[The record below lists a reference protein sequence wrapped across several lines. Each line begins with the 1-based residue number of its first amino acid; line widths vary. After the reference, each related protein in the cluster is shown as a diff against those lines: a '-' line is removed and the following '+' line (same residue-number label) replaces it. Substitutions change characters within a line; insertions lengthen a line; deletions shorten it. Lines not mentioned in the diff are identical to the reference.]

1 MLKFLIK
8 PTHILKKE
16 QNMKNI
22 LSVIFIALFGI
33 YIFSAND
40 FGQKFND
47 YELRH
52 GTFLA
57 GEEKKANR
65 LIEIGMRRATN
76 IRKYDLHHKQ
86 YIGQKATD
94 VAEFAD
100 GITTVAIYGVAG
112 VAISIVATP
121 IVAATVVGLGS
132 GIQMWF
138 SKADEYAVSYVVETD
153 DYALAGYDKT
163 NDMLAF
169 GYGLCISL
177 LVFGISLLLLN
188 ALKNTNLYKRLRGKK
203 VERTPKKAKT
213 KEFKIEIVN
222 NKQYIDSKKSDRIK
236 YLRNLKKQ
244 TSTELDKKRSEL
256 EAENKKLKD
265 VPVDVAKYIKTKD
278 TSNLKHDISKLE
290 DKIVAIDE
298 LITAE
303 MTQK

>member
-1 MLKFLIK
+1 
-8 PTHILKKE
+8 
-16 QNMKNI
+16 MKNI

-40 FGQKFND
+40 FGQKFNNYD
-47 YELRH
+47 YRH
-52 GTFLA
+52 TLSSVD
-57 GEEKKANR
+57 EEPTKMF
-65 LIEIGMRRATN
+65 IEIGMRKSVNRVN
-76 IRKYDLHHKQ
+76 YDEYHEHH
-86 YIGQKATD
+86 IGQKAADIAKFT
-94 VAEFAD
+94 D
-100 GITTVAIYGVAG
+100 GITTVAIYGIAG
-112 VAISIVATP
+112 VAVSIVASP
-121 IVAATVVGLGS
+121 VIAATVVSLGA
-132 GIQMWF
+132 GIQTWF
-138 SKADEYAVSYVVETD
+138 SKADEFAVAHVQKTV
-153 DYALAGYDKT
+153 DYALSRYDKT
-163 NDMLAF
+163 NDLQAF
-169 GYGLCISL
+169 GYGLVVSA
-177 LVFGISLLLLN
+177 LVFCCLLFLLN
-188 ALKNTNLYKRLRGKK
+188 ALKNTNIYKRLKGEK
-203 VERTPKKAKT
+203 VERIPKKAKT